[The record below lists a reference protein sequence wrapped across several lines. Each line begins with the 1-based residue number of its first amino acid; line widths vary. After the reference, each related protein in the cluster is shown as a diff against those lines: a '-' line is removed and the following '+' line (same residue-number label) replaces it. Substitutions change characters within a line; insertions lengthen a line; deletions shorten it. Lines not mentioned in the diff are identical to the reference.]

1 MLRQAVECSLSLP
14 TTLSS
19 DVWTWRKKGIG
30 FFSGFSFDLT
40 NEVRLWLNDHVG
52 EAPKDWYWDHFA
64 DEGETA
70 IMFADPAKAVLF
82 KLTWL

>member
-1 MLRQAVECSLSLP
+1 MECSLTTLP

-19 DVWTWRKKGIG
+19 DVWTWRRQGIAA
-30 FFSGFSFDLT
+30 FSGFSYDLT
-40 NEVRLWLNDHVG
+40 PEARAWLNEHVG
-52 EAPKDWYWDHFA
+52 PAPQTWWWDHFT

-70 IMFADPAKAVLF
+70 IMFVDPKAAVLF